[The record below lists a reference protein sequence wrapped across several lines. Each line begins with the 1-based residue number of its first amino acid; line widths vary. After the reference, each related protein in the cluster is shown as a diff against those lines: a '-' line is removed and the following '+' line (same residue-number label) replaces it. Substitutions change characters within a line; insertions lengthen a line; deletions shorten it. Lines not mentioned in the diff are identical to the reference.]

1 MSHHLHRYLLW
12 VGLSCA
18 GALASA
24 QDAAPRL
31 YIGGSQGS
39 SAGTYTYAGQI
50 VPLEG
55 ARVGQGWFQKTV
67 ASWLTYQYDTTVAGA
82 PTEAKA
88 GAAGIEGGWGYAWDT
103 ERFKGD
109 ASLSLGLRHTQLR
122 PAAARA
128 DGQHGTRVT
137 LTPQIGARYLFTPR
151 WDADVLASYSAGTHS
166 SFGRARMGVRPGDTE
181 WRLGLEATLSQG
193 KDYRTQQ
200 TGVFAGRN
208 LGTGWFLEVNAG
220 QARPRDGK
228 STPYVGLSA
237 SLVR

>member
-1 MSHHLHRYLLW
+1 MSHQLHRYLLW

-82 PTEAKA
+82 STEAKA

-151 WDADVLASYSAGTHS
+151 WDADVLASYSAGTYS